1 MFRLKNTRIIVVC
14 LFSMM
19 FLLACAESTS
29 QKKETDQIQ
38 KTTSLT
44 QSSSQQSGNVSK
56 SAMVTTPRPTP
67 TPTKQKATPTPKPT
81 ATPVIP
87 TPTSD
92 EIDALPRAKIVME
105 NGGEIVILLYKKRVP
120 KTVENFISL
129 AKKGYYDGITFHRVI
144 PGFMA
149 QGGDPT
155 GTGAG
160 GPGYTFDNEFHP
172 TLSHDTEGIVSMAN
186 AGIRNGKGTNGS
198 QFFITYVPVQN
209 LDGYDQRGRLKKCA
223 APRTSCHSVFG
234 KVIEGMDVVKKI
246 TSRDPQQAKQ
256 PGDKMKTVT
265 IIEK

>member
-1 MFRLKNTRIIVVC
+1 MFELKYIRIFVVC
-14 LFSMM
+14 LLSIVFVI
-19 FLLACAESTS
+19 ACADSTS
-29 QKKETDQIQ
+29 QEKEADQTQ
-38 KTTSLT
+38 KSTSLDK
-44 QSSSQQSGNVSK
+44 SNSQK
-56 SAMVTTPRPTP
+56 SENISMSTTPRPMP
-67 TPTKQKATPTPKPT
+67 TPVKQNATPTPKPT

-120 KTVENFISL
+120 KTVENFITL

-144 PGFMA
+144 SGFMA
-149 QGGDPT
+149 QTGDPT

-172 TLSHDTEGIVSMAN
+172 TLSHDSEGIVSMAN

-198 QFFITYVPVQN
+198 QFFITYVPVDN
-209 LDGYDQRGRLKKCA
+209 LDGYDQKGRLKMCA

-234 KVIEGMDVVKKI
+234 KVIKGMDVAKKI
-246 TSRDPQQAKQ
+246 TPRDPQNAKQ
-256 PGDKMKTVT
+256 LGDKMKSVI
-265 IIEK
+265 IIE

>member
-1 MFRLKNTRIIVVC
+1 MFELKYIRIFVVC
-14 LFSMM
+14 LFSIV
-19 FLLACAESTS
+19 FVIACADSTS
-29 QKKETDQIQ
+29 QEKEADQTQ
-38 KTTSLT
+38 KSTSLDM
-44 QSSSQQSGNVSK
+44 SNSQK
-56 SAMVTTPRPTP
+56 SENISMSTTPRPMP
-67 TPTKQKATPTPKPT
+67 TPVKPKVAPTPKPKPT

-120 KTVENFISL
+120 KTVENFITL

-144 PGFMA
+144 SGFMA
-149 QGGDPT
+149 QTGDPT

-172 TLSHDTEGIVSMAN
+172 TLSHDSEGIVSMAN

-198 QFFITYVPVQN
+198 QFFITYVPVDN
-209 LDGYDQRGRLKKCA
+209 LDGYDQKGRLKMCA

-234 KVIEGMDVVKKI
+234 KVIKGMDVAKKI
-246 TSRDPQQAKQ
+246 TPRDPQNAKQ
-256 PGDKMKTVT
+256 LGDKMKSVI
-265 IIEK
+265 IIE

>member
-1 MFRLKNTRIIVVC
+1 MLELKYIRIIVVC
-14 LFSMM
+14 LFSMV
-19 FLLACAESTS
+19 FVIACADSTS
-29 QKKETDQIQ
+29 QEKEADQTH
-38 KTTSLT
+38 KSTSLDK
-44 QSSSQQSGNVSK
+44 SNSQK
-56 SAMVTTPRPTP
+56 SENITLGTTPRPMP
-67 TPTKQKATPTPKPT
+67 TPVTQKATPVPMPT

-105 NGGEIVILLYKKRVP
+105 NGGEIVIVLYKKRVP
-120 KTVENFISL
+120 KTVENFITL

-144 PGFMA
+144 SGFMA
-149 QGGDPT
+149 QAGDPT

-172 TLSHDTEGIVSMAN
+172 TLSHDSEGIVSMAN

-234 KVIEGMDVVKKI
+234 KVIKGMDVVKKI
-246 TSRDPQQAKQ
+246 TSRDPQSAKQ
-256 PGDKMKTVT
+256 LGDKMKTVT

>member
-1 MFRLKNTRIIVVC
+1 MLELKYIRIIVVC
-14 LFSMM
+14 LFSMV
-19 FLLACAESTS
+19 FVIACADSTS
-29 QKKETDQIQ
+29 QEKEADQTQ
-38 KTTSLT
+38 KSTSLT
-44 QSSSQQSGNVSK
+44 QSKSGNVSK
-56 SAMVTTPRPTP
+56 SAMVTTPRSTP
-67 TPTKQKATPTPKPT
+67 TPIKQKAAPTPKPT

-120 KTVENFISL
+120 KTVENFITL

-144 PGFMA
+144 SGFMA

-155 GTGAG
+155 GTGTG

-172 TLSHDTEGIVSMAN
+172 TLSHDSEGIVSMAN
-186 AGIRNGKGTNGS
+186 AGIRNAKGTNGS

-209 LDGYDQRGRLKKCA
+209 LDGYDQKGRLKKCA
-223 APRTSCHSVFG
+223 APGTSCHSVFG
-234 KVIEGMDVVKKI
+234 KVIKGMDVVKKI
-246 TSRDPQQAKQ
+246 TPRDPQNAKQ
-256 PGDKMKTVT
+256 LGDKMKAVT

>member
-19 FLLACAESTS
+19 FILACAESTS
-29 QKKETDQIQ
+29 QEKETDQIQ
-38 KTTSLT
+38 KSTSLA
-44 QSSSQQSGNVSK
+44 QSNSEQSGNVSK
-56 SAMVTTPRPTP
+56 SAMVTTPRPTA
-67 TPTKQKATPTPKPT
+67 TPVKQKATPRTKPT

-120 KTVENFISL
+120 NTVENFISL

-172 TLSHDTEGIVSMAN
+172 TLSHDSEGIVSMAN

-209 LDGYDQRGRLKKCA
+209 LDGYERGRLKKCA

-234 KVIEGMDVVKKI
+234 KVIEGMDVVKNI
-246 TSRDPQQAKQ
+246 TPRDPQQAKQ

>member
-1 MFRLKNTRIIVVC
+1 MLELKYIRIIVVC
-14 LFSMM
+14 LFSMV
-19 FLLACAESTS
+19 FVIACADSTS
-29 QKKETDQIQ
+29 QEKEADQTH
-38 KTTSLT
+38 KSTSLD
-44 QSSSQQSGNVSK
+44 QSNSQK
-56 SAMVTTPRPTP
+56 SENITMETTPRAMPTP
-67 TPTKQKATPTPKPT
+67 VTQKAAPTPKPKPT

-120 KTVENFISL
+120 KTVENFITL

-144 PGFMA
+144 SGFMA

-172 TLSHDTEGIVSMAN
+172 TLSHDSEGIVSMAN

-223 APRTSCHSVFG
+223 TPRTSCHSVFG
-234 KVIEGMDVVKKI
+234 KVIKGMDVVKKI
-246 TSRDPQQAKQ
+246 TPRDPQSAKQ
-256 PGDKMKTVT
+256 LGDKMKTVT